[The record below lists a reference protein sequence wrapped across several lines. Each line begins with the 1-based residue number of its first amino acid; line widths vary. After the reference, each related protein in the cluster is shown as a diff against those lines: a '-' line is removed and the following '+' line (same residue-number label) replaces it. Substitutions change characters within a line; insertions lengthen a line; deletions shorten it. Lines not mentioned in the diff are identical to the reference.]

1 VDKILP
7 TFLVDTK
14 YDDRE
19 LRRAV
24 RGLRAVQKMG
34 KLAERALAEI
44 SRKGHYDGRAPWLAP
59 PVYGKKYHIKYSRFP
74 ASPTLSR
81 ESVPEYGPVRVV
93 PGYTTWKQKYGGFE
107 YDCFDVRVRIAV
119 PVPDGTFSLSDV
131 KVGFV
136 KLNVGSPAFN
146 AVHFDEKERS
156 RSVPLLRDPRRIHVV
171 NTAKVI
177 AEAAAGRGFRTD
189 PFPAVYYGRLSE
201 WLIEDGHVLSFLAD
215 IRQRAANHKL
225 ARQIITT

>member
-1 VDKILP
+1 MDKILP

-14 YDDRE
+14 YDARE

-44 SRKGHYDGRAPWLAP
+44 VEKGHYDGRAPWLAP
-59 PVYGKKYHIKYSRFP
+59 PVYGKKYHVRYSRFP

-93 PGYTTWKQKYGGFE
+93 PGYTTWEAKYGGMV
-107 YDCFDVRVRIAV
+107 YDCFDVLVRIAT
-119 PVPDGTFSLSDV
+119 PSPDGTFLISDV

-136 KLNVGSPAFN
+136 KLNVGAPAFN
-146 AVHFDEKERS
+146 AVHHDEKERS
-156 RSVPLLRDPRRIHVV
+156 RSITLLKDPRRIDVV
-171 NTAKVI
+171 NTAKAI
-177 AEAAAGRGFRTD
+177 AEAAAGIGFRTD

-201 WLIEDGHVLSFLAD
+201 WLVEDGHVVSFLAGL
-215 IRQRAANHKL
+215 RQKAAEHKL
-225 ARQIITT
+225 ARRILHE